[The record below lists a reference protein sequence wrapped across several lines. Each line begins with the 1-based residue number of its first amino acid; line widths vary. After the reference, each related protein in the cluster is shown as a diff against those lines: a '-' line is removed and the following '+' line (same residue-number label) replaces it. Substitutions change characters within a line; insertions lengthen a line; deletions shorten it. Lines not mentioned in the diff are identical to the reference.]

1 MTSHRKNILVGLTV
15 LGAFVVLGWMI
26 VQFGGRLG
34 SLTAG
39 KTYPVLVTAP
49 RASGLSEGAPVQYLG
64 LPVGRVER
72 ILLNKSRTGFNVE
85 LRINQ
90 GSNLPAN
97 LTATIRSVNPI
108 SGASAVVLEPI
119 GAVAEGSLEQLTG
132 ERIIEAQVGA
142 SGLIPDDVSLLAEE
156 LRLAVAEF
164 RQSGMIDNVNRQVEQ
179 VGELA
184 RSMNELIGDEEL
196 RSDVKAS
203 VASVREAAASAERVG
218 KQMEEFATR
227 MQAMQEDASAI
238 LTEVRDI
245 SSQARTTAQHA
256 DEAILSTQAQI
267 EAAGKNVDDISR
279 ELIGRLEQMNGILA
293 DVQQITAA
301 IDDGKGTA
309 GKLVHDDR
317 LYEALVINMQVLETT
332 IRTSNRLLEQ
342 WEQEGI
348 RLRLFR

>member
-1 MTSHRKNILVGLTV
+1 
-15 LGAFVVLGWMI
+15 MI

-34 SLTAG
+34 ALTSG
-39 KTYPVLVTAP
+39 KTYPVLVLAP
-49 RASGLSEGAPVQYLG
+49 RANGLSEGAPVQYLG

-72 ILLNKSRTGFNVE
+72 IVLDKSRTGFNVE

-119 GAVAEGSLEQLTG
+119 GSVAEGSLEALEGQRL
-132 ERIIEAQVGA
+132 IEAQVA
-142 SGLIPDDVSLLAEE
+142 SSSIVPDDISALADE
-156 LRLAVAEF
+156 LRLAVEEF
-164 RQSGMIDNVNRQVEQ
+164 RSSGMIDNVNRQVEQ

-184 RSMNELIGDEEL
+184 RSMNDLIGDEEL
-196 RSDVKAS
+196 RGDVKAS
-203 VASVREAAASAERVG
+203 VSSIREAAASAERVG

-227 MQAMQEDASAI
+227 LQAMQEDASAI

-245 SSQARTTAQHA
+245 SSQAKTTAQHA
-256 DEAILSTQAQI
+256 DEAIVSTQRQV
-267 EAAGKNVDDISR
+267 EAAGKNVDEISR
-279 ELIGRLEQMNGILA
+279 ELIARLEQMNGILG
-293 DVQQITAA
+293 DVQSITAA

-309 GKLVHDDR
+309 GKFVHDDR

-332 IRTSNRLLEQ
+332 IQTTNRLLEQ